1 MRGATTRL
9 CPQIWRYLR
18 GSRKTP
24 PAGADNDSRSTCIKQ
39 RKHEHNDGGDRP
51 CFQEA
56 RIEKVGWPRWRVS
69 FAVSKAFPRRR
80 GNRRANV
87 EHNARQALATNGPQ
101 GGCLRQWQRQ
111 TRHLHRTCA
120 WRWSAR
126 TKRLVGRWL
135 LARWELSLSAT
146 MGMPLCRGKCSAS
159 SERCAPLSSR
169 AIFPTTSKLVDN
181 GRWRWV
187 P

>member
-1 MRGATTRL
+1 MAPPHPYARKSGGTCEAPERRHQLVPTTTL
-9 CPQIWRYLR
+9 AQHA
-18 GSRKTP
+18 SSNANT
-24 PAGADNDSRSTCIKQ
+24 N
-39 RKHEHNDGGDRP
+39 NDGGDRP

-56 RIEKVGWPRWRVS
+56 RIEKVGWSRWRFS

-87 EHNARQALATNGPQ
+87 EHNARQVLATNGLQ

-159 SERCAPLSSR
+159 SERCAPLSNR
-169 AIFPTTSKLVDN
+169 VIFPTTSKLVDN